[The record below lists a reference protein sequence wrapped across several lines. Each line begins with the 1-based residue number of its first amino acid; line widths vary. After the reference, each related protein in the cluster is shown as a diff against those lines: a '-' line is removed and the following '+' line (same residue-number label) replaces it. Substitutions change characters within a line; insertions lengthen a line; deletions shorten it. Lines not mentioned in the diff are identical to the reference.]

1 MFSLDKFFGK
11 GTKGTVLLKN
21 GTNFSYHGP
30 WKKVTQNTEID
41 RFLVNDFC
49 AAEYTIVIDLSS
61 SAKEIIKAL
70 VVAGPNDA
78 NVTIYGR
85 SNLNQDLLTLTATV
99 NDSTV
104 SLTLSELIHFSKSD
118 HKHTSRE
125 KSCPNCLSLLR
136 TPTRA
141 QNLIF

>member
-30 WKKVTQNTEID
+30 WKKVTTNTEID

-99 NDSTV
+99 SDSTV
-104 SLTLSELIHFSKSD
+104 TLIANAHTSADSSELRGSKIIFSA
-118 HKHTSRE
+118 
-125 KSCPNCLSLLR
+125 NYYQNQLSL
-136 TPTRA
+136 
-141 QNLIF
+141 IHI

>member
-30 WKKVTQNTEID
+30 WKKVTQNTEVD

-49 AAEYTIVIDLSS
+49 AAEYTIVVDLSS

-70 VVAGPNDA
+70 VVAGPSEA

-99 NDSTV
+99 SDSTV
-104 SLTLSELIHFSKSD
+104 TLIANA
-118 HKHTSRE
+118 HTSSDSAE
-125 KSCPNCLSLLR
+125 LR
-136 TPTRA
+136 GSKIIFSA
-141 QNLIF
+141 NYYQNQNIPVAGWNRFR